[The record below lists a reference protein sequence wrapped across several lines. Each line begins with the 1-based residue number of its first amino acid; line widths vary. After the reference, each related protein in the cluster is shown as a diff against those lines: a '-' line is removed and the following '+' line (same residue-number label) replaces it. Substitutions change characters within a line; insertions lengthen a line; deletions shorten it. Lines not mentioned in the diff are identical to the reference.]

1 MESKFTIASTE
12 IKKLSEDPFSNEQ
25 KLKIYSLYKQATV
38 GDCNISKP
46 GILNPTGR
54 AKWNAWNDIKGK
66 DKESAMN
73 EYVEFVK
80 KYLPENVQAQL

>member
-1 MESKFTIASTE
+1 MESKFNTAATE

-25 KLKIYSLYKQATV
+25 KLKIYSLYKQGTI
-38 GDCNISKP
+38 GDCNTTKP

-54 AKWNAWNDIKGK
+54 AKWNAWNDQKGK
-66 DKESAMN
+66 SKEDAMG

-80 KYLPENVQAQL
+80 KYLPEDIQSKL